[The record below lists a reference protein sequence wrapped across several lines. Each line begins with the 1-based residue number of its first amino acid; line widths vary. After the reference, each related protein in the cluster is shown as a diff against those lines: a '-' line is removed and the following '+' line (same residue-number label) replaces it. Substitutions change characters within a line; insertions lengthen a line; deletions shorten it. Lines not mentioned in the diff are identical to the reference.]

1 MLILGAGRGGIAM
14 LEMFLEDDLVRVVG
28 IADKSADAPAF
39 ALAREHGIPVYLD
52 PEEALRAC
60 RKFEHCIVYNLT
72 HDDSL
77 TAIAHQVL
85 GYAAATAGPEAKLIW
100 QMVTNLKR
108 VKTELES
115 SQRQLKA
122 IFDHAM
128 DGIITVDE
136 SGAIQGFN
144 PAAESIF
151 GYAQAEVLRKPLDLL
166 LPAAIQADGTAPMQ
180 RFLALQ
186 EPADARAAQL
196 LAVRKSGE
204 TFPIELSA
212 SEMALEGKRYFI
224 GIARDITER
233 KQTEERIERMAHHD
247 FLTGLANRAL
257 FRDRLEQAIAQAARQ
272 GTRLAV
278 LFLDLD
284 GFKSVN
290 DAVGHEAGDKLLC
303 DVAARLRQIVR
314 AADSVARIGGDEF
327 TFILGNLRERI
338 DAERVARKIVQA
350 IAEPFEISNKFWS
363 IGASIG
369 IATYPDDAQDYENLV
384 KAADAAMYQSKRSGK
399 STYTFFDARTRE

>member
-1 MLILGAGRGGIAM
+1 MLILGAGRGGSAM
-14 LEMFLEDDLVRVVG
+14 LDMFLDDALVRVVG
-28 IADKSADAPAF
+28 IADKSHDAPAF
-39 ALAREHGIPVYLD
+39 ALARKRGIPVYLD

-60 RKFEHCIVYNLT
+60 RKFRHCIVYNLT
-72 HDDSL
+72 HDDAL
-77 TAIAHQVL
+77 TETARRIL
-85 GYAAATAGPEAKLIW
+85 GYAAATGGPEARLIW

-108 VKTELES
+108 IKTELES

-166 LPAAIQADGTAPMQ
+166 LPAARQADGTDPMA
-180 RFLALQ
+180 RFLRLHD
-186 EPADARAAQL
+186 PTDARAAQL
-196 LAVRKSGE
+196 LAVRKNGE
-204 TFPIELSA
+204 TFPVELSA
-212 SEMALEGKRYFI
+212 SDMELEGKRYFI
-224 GIARDITER
+224 GIVRDITER

-257 FRDRLEQAIAQAARQ
+257 FRDRLEHAIAQAARQ

-278 LFLDLD
+278 LYLDLD
-284 GFKSVN
+284 GFKQVN
-290 DAVGHEAGDKLLC
+290 DAIGHEGGDRLLC
-303 DVAARLRQIVR
+303 DVAARIQRIVR

-327 TFILGNLRERI
+327 TCVLGSLRART
-338 DAERVARKIVQA
+338 DAERVARQIIQA
-350 IAEPFEISNKFWS
+350 IAEPFAIDHQSWTV
-363 IGASIG
+363 GASIG
-369 IATYPDDAQDYENLV
+369 IAAYPDDARDYESLV
-384 KAADAAMYQSKRSGK
+384 KAADAAMYQSKRKGK
-399 STYTFFDARTRE
+399 GTFTFFDPVTGA